1 MDVLTLILRTVRQTI
16 EASGAP
22 PDALQD
28 WLSDAEC
35 SVRRSFGGSTHHIS
49 RLPHVPNKARI
60 IGLAAEGLTPQQIST
75 RLGVTDRYVR
85 MVLAELRGA

>member
-28 WLSDAEC
+28 WLADAEC
-35 SVRRSFGGSTHHIS
+35 SVRRSFGGSSHHIS
-49 RLPHVPNKARI
+49 RLPHVPTKARI
-60 IGLAAEGLTPQQIST
+60 IDLADEGLTTQQISE
-75 RLGVTDRYVR
+75 RLAVSPQYVR
-85 MVLAELRGA
+85 RILSQIAG

>member
-28 WLSDAEC
+28 WLADAEC
-35 SVRRSFGGSTHHIS
+35 SVRRSFGGATHHIS

-60 IGLAAEGLTPQQIST
+60 IDLAAEGLKTQQISE
-75 RLGVTDRYVR
+75 RVGVTPQYVR
-85 MVLAELRGA
+85 RVLSQLSD